1 MGRVGYELL
10 LLGPGLL
17 NRAQRPAGEDEIQK
31 EQQPQRPQAHG
42 GEHEGQRAP
51 AVGGASVG
59 EGHHEVG
66 ACLMLG
72 EVQSD
77 VGQIPPGRFSADD
90 FGNGVHEQ
98 RLGHGGSR
106 AVGQLHDRAVGNIV
120 DRHGQRGL
128 LGGAGAS
135 DAGRR
140 ETGIAGAGADILG
153 GSGGRAVLCG
163 CFRAFNAFARVCV
176 AARGAFRVVVRVG
189 ATGRLVSSAIVVIVR
204 AIGVCGVLA
213 VFPGGLAPMERL
225 GVGDELRF
233 VQGAAR
239 GGHEPVAHVVDVG
252 AVVGVADSGERG
264 GQHEGGQRHVQGY
277 ELRSQLAQHGGGFV
291 GCALR
296 SPDALRVQPGGEAR
310 FRREAHGRLALLGE
324 PVAHRA
330 DSLDL
335 RLRPHVPSSSAE
347 TRCMPLRCCRWRW
360 MRAPRRG

>member
-1 MGRVGYELL
+1 
-10 LLGPGLL
+10 
-17 NRAQRPAGEDEIQK
+17 
-31 EQQPQRPQAHG
+31 
-42 GEHEGQRAP
+42 
-51 AVGGASVG
+51 
-59 EGHHEVG
+59 
-66 ACLMLG
+66 MLG

-90 FGNGVHEQ
+90 FRNGVHEQ

-106 AVGQLHDRAVGNIV
+106 AVGQLHDRAVGNVV

-239 GGHEPVAHVVDVG
+239 GGHESVAHVVDVG

-296 SPDALRVQPGGEAR
+296 SPDALRVQTGGEAR
-310 FRREAHGRLALLGE
+310 FRRESHGRLALLGE
-324 PVAHRA
+324 PGAHRA
-330 DSLDL
+330 DGLDL
-335 RLRPHVPSSSAE
+335 RLRPHVGHLLPQKRDVCLYVVVAG
-347 TRCMPLRCCRWRW
+347 
-360 MRAPRRG
+360 AG